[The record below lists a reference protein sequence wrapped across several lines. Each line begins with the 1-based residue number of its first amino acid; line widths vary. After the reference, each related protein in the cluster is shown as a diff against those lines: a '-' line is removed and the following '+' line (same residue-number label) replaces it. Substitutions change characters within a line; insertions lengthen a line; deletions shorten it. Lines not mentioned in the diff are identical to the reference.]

1 MLGARKRMYE
11 KHKAENDIYICA
23 LQKHRTAQSSSLSAA
38 LCTALPPT
46 HAPLNILAALSWKSN
61 NGRNLRLDLHGK
73 FVQNQSKINPN
84 SCSVPVVCQQDS
96 QHTPSL
102 SQPTGK
108 DSYLSKAETVRSQLL
123 NIISLLLSRM
133 FHSPSSGKE
142 ESTSKE
148 DINLP
153 LSGNGLRQ
161 CFLWELPPLPPPSLF
176 SIGFSLL
183 SHLHSLLRN
192 RSFMSSHK
200 NFHLEPGT
208 CFLHPG
214 SHDWESLLLSVSLQC
229 P

>member
-1 MLGARKRMYE
+1 MVYLYARMLSESGPVSDCYLSLTTTLSGCLVQ
-11 KHKAENDIYICA
+11 I
-23 LQKHRTAQSSSLSAA
+23 SS
-38 LCTALPPT
+38 TPPS
-46 HAPLNILAALSWKSN
+46 P
-61 NGRNLRLDLHGK
+61 
-73 FVQNQSKINPN
+73 
-84 SCSVPVVCQQDS
+84 SCW
-96 QHTPSL
+96 SL

-176 SIGFSLL
+176 FIGFSLL